1 MAYASVK
8 EYIKGEGFA
17 KGDTIAN
24 PQNDAET
31 YTVGTRGRAPRWL
44 MALAGVESKSKA
56 KAANKKAAKKAAGT
70 VSRKARSAGA
80 FVTLTNGS
88 FYINGEAVYVSED
101 AEIEVPVGAVIS
113 GSAPV

>member
-1 MAYASVK
+1 LLPSRNYSELPRTSPK
-8 EYIKGEGFA
+8 ESNHGL
-17 KGDTIAN
+17 
-24 PQNDAET
+24 
-31 YTVGTRGRAPRWL
+31 R
-44 MALAGVESKSKA
+44 
-56 KAANKKAAKKAAGT
+56 KKAAKKAAP
-70 VSRKARSAGA
+70 VSRSARSAGA